1 VNESRSRLPQV
12 GTTIFTV
19 MSDLAARTGALNL
32 AQGFPDF
39 EPPERLR
46 ALVAHHVSALHN
58 QYAPMAGAPE
68 LREAIAA
75 KIARHYRRQV
85 SPATDITVTCG
96 GTEALAC
103 AILCAV
109 APGDEVIVFDP
120 CYDSYEPIVTLC
132 GGLTRHVPLLRPG
145 FGIDWQRLA
154 DTLNER
160 TRLII
165 INTPHNPSGTRLS
178 AEDLDQLARL
188 MRPFAASLLS
198 DEVYEH
204 MVYDG
209 IAHAS
214 VHGNPELAARSF
226 VASSFGKTYH
236 ATGWKIGYCVAPAGL
251 SAELRKV
258 HQFVTFAIASPLQY
272 AIADF
277 MRECPEHET
286 ELPLFYAGRR
296 DYLRRCLTASRFR
309 LRPTPATY
317 FQLVDYSDI
326 SDEDDTRF
334 VHTLIER
341 CRVAAIPLSPFSVAK
356 RPDERL
362 LRLCFAK
369 EEATLAEAARRLATL

>member
-1 VNESRSRLPQV
+1 MPQSRSRLPHV

-19 MSDLAARTGALNL
+19 MSDLAARTGSINL

-39 EPPERLR
+39 EPPARLR
-46 ALVAHHVSALHN
+46 ELVASHVSAHHN
-58 QYAPMAGAPE
+58 QYAPMAGAPV

-75 KIARHYRRQV
+75 KIARHYGRQV
-85 SPATDITVTCG
+85 SPGSDITVTCG

-103 AILCAV
+103 SILCAV
-109 APGDEVIVFDP
+109 EPGDEVVVFDP
-120 CYDSYEPIVTLC
+120 AYDSYEPIVTLC
-132 GGLTRHVPLLRPG
+132 GGITRHVPLTRPG

-154 DTLNER
+154 DAMSER

-178 AEDLDQLARL
+178 AADLEQLAAV
-188 MRPFAASLLS
+188 MRPSGAWLLS

-209 IAHAS
+209 IPHAS
-214 VHGNPELAARSF
+214 VHGNAELAARSF

-236 ATGWKIGYCVAPAGL
+236 ATGWKIGYCVAPPEL

-258 HQFVTFAIASPLQY
+258 HQFVTFAIATPLQY

-277 MRECPEHET
+277 MGEHPEHET

-296 DYLRRCLTASRFR
+296 DYLRRALGQSRFR

-317 FQLVDYSDI
+317 FQLVDYGAI
-326 SDEDDTRF
+326 SDEEDTRF

-341 CRVAAIPLSPFSVAK
+341 CRVAAIPLSPFSVD
-356 RPDERL
+356 PLPGERL

-369 EEATLAEAARRLATL
+369 EEATLAEAAGRLATL